1 MMMRSIVYYVTFLF
15 FISTFSFPVHC
26 INETVFVEG
35 GFESSNAFINYV
47 VINGVRYIIKQKKE
61 CSKTRISVIRD
72 ALASYIARKLKIAH
86 SVEIISPEDDISGK
100 IYQHCPATL
109 LTVAPGKIIRHLGEN
124 HKFFTL
130 SLQQRNLE
138 ELDEKILNKWLDATI
153 ISQITWHKQLP
164 VIVALDIFL
173 CNSDRHRGNLFYD
186 DETDSFC
193 AIDMDNIY
201 RRNLPAFAYQNLEKM
216 INIDKKKFTQEEIQ
230 AITKMKKTLE
240 FLLQNYT
247 PKKIIAQLYTFA
259 RQAGYVDDGSEVNKS
274 ITKKIKSHKK
284 IIKQSYQSSRKLI
297 SLLDGIIAK
306 SYDNL

>member
-1 MMMRSIVYYVTFLF
+1 MIARFVMYYVTFVCC
-15 FISTFSFPVHC
+15 ISTLSFSQNFV
-26 INETVFVEG
+26 NETIFVEG
-35 GFESSNAFINYV
+35 GFESSNSFINYV
-47 VINGVRYIIKQKKE
+47 IINGMRYIVKQKKS
-61 CSKTRISVIRD
+61 CAQTIPSVFRD

-86 SVEIISPEDDISGK
+86 AVEIISPENDIPGK
-100 IYQHCPATL
+100 VYQHCPATL
-109 LTVAPGKIIRHLGEN
+109 LTVARGKIIRHLAEN

-173 CNSDRHRGNLFYD
+173 CNSDRHLGNLFYD